1 MKGGSEWKIL
11 EKNFTGSQSFLFNF
25 DSKKYSYKIQDNKL
39 YRNVLMWIGGEDGD
53 EWDLKEAGKLIDD
66 GKKLEIYEPVYGLYG
81 YSENVKKQQ
90 LKEGTYSIKKFVK
103 SHKEWWDTN
112 HEFDIV
118 KDEADE
124 ADEVDEADEAEV
136 AAVADKEFILF
147 NPKNRIINYIKDEE
161 DKINF
166 KNNIGINKL
175 NILKILKK
183 NYNEIMELNSD
194 DFMKTQIN
202 DMLDNFVTLLKSIT
216 K

>member
-11 EKNFTGSQSFLFNF
+11 EKNFTGRQSFVFNF
-25 DSKKYSYKIQDNKL
+25 ESKKYSYEIQDNIL
-39 YRNVLMWIGGEDGD
+39 YHNVLMWISGDDGD
-53 EWDLKEAGKLIDD
+53 EWDPKEAGKLIDD
-66 GKKLEIYEPVYGLYG
+66 GKKLKIGEPVYGLYG
-81 YSENVKKQQ
+81 YSENVEKRQ
-90 LKEGTYSIKKFVK
+90 LKEGTYSIKNFVK
-103 SHKEWWDTN
+103 SQKEWWGTN

-118 KDEADE
+118 KDEA
-124 ADEVDEADEAEV
+124 EVAEV
-136 AAVADKEFILF
+136 AEADKKFILF

-183 NYNEIMELNSD
+183 NYNEIMELNPD
-194 DFMKTQIN
+194 DFMKIQIN